1 MANSPHDAPEHS
13 FLSTLSSPA
22 RNALLHHGIDTLEKL
37 AALSERDILAL
48 HGVGP
53 ASLPVMR
60 QLLQEAGLSFREES
74 TE

>member
-13 FLSTLSSPA
+13 FLSKLSSPA
-22 RNALLHHGIDTLEKL
+22 RSALLHHGIDTLEKL

-60 QLLQEAGLSFREES
+60 RLLQEAGLSFREES
-74 TE
+74 QE